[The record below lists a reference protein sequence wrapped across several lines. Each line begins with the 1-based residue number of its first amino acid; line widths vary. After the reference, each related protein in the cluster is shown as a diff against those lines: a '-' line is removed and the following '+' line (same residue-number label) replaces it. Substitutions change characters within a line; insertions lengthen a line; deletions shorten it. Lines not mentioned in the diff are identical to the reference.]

1 VIQTASN
8 HRPYTIPAS
17 DTDFRYEAQTDAEL
31 QKNGFASL
39 REFNGFRYLDY
50 SLKKY
55 FEMARKEAYFDNT
68 IFVLFG
74 DHGISGQTGAHM
86 PLAYSALD
94 LAQVHTPFVVY
105 APKLVRPQKI
115 DRIVQQVDV
124 LPTILGRLN
133 LPYRNSA
140 LGRDAFVAQGAHYG
154 FMINHANGPELT
166 VFDDQYLL
174 RHNLGTQKSSL
185 HRYLEGPDVMRD
197 LSAQEPQTVERLRNF
212 ALAYYYSAQHLLGH
226 NARVP

>member
-1 VIQTASN
+1 VRATLRNIEGLQTYEEENYATKRTDVWGLSDHALFVEANRVLAAQKKPFFSVIQTASN

-74 DHGISGQTGAHM
+74 DHGISGQTGLGFVPSTYAFRGVR
-86 PLAYSALD
+86 
-94 LAQVHTPFVVY
+94 AQV
-105 APKLVRPQKI
+105 
-115 DRIVQQVDV
+115 
-124 LPTILGRLN
+124 
-133 LPYRNSA
+133 
-140 LGRDAFVAQGAHYG
+140 GAAAK
-154 FMINHANGPELT
+154 N
-166 VFDDQYLL
+166 
-174 RHNLGTQKSSL
+174 
-185 HRYLEGPDVMRD
+185 
-197 LSAQEPQTVERLRNF
+197 
-212 ALAYYYSAQHLLGH
+212 
-226 NARVP
+226 